1 MTEQSGKYCLDWPYA
16 YGGPQATGLFRQ
28 QLGDFCVDEALGFD
42 PLGEGEHVYLHIEK
56 RGDNTAWLAR
66 QIARLAEVQPMD
78 VGYAGLKD
86 RHGITRQWFS
96 VYFPKGEEPQWQS
109 LNSDSVTLL
118 TVTRHTKKLRRGSH
132 AGNDFRIRLR
142 DLSGDLQGLSQ
153 RLAEVAQGG
162 VPNYFGPQRFGHDG
176 NNLLEA
182 ERLLVEGGKIKNR
195 QKRGLILS
203 AARSYL
209 FNSVLSNRV
218 ASGSWKTLLEGEP
231 LAVSNQQPSA
241 ILNQAPSAML
251 SEEASGTVEQ
261 ERVDQ
266 ILTTG
271 PLWGRGRPLS
281 SGECLALESELLSP
295 LAAWR
300 DGLEHVGLSQERRNL
315 HLVPQ
320 GFSSSLLGD
329 CLEVSFHLPPG
340 AYATVVLR
348 ELLVLKDVSLSQ
360 DMV

>member
-1 MTEQSGKYCLDWPYA
+1 V
-16 YGGPQATGLFRQ
+16 TGLFRQ
-28 QLGDFCVDEALGFD
+28 QLHDFCVDEVLGFD
-42 PLGEGEHVYLHIEK
+42 LLGEGEHVYLHIEK

-66 QIARLAEVQPMD
+66 QIARLADVQPMD

-96 VYFPKGEEPQWQS
+96 VYLPKGEEPQWQS

-142 DLSGDLQGLSQ
+142 GLNGEREDLPQ
-153 RLAEVAQGG
+153 RLSVLAQGG

-209 FNSVLSNRV
+209 FNSVLSHRV
-218 ASGSWKTLLEGEP
+218 ESGSWKALLEGEP
-231 LAVSNQQPSA
+231 SA
-241 ILNQAPSAML
+241 IFHQQSAG
-251 SEEASGTVEQ
+251 SGEDASGVAADL
-261 ERVDQ
+261 V
-266 ILTTG
+266 LTTG

-281 SGECLALESELLSP
+281 SADCLALESELLEP
-295 LAAWR
+295 LASWR
-300 DGLEHVGLSQERRNL
+300 DGLEHVGLSQERRSL
-315 HLVPQ
+315 HLVPE
-320 GFSSSLLGD
+320 GFTSSLSED
-329 CLEVSFHLPPG
+329 RLEVSFHLPPG